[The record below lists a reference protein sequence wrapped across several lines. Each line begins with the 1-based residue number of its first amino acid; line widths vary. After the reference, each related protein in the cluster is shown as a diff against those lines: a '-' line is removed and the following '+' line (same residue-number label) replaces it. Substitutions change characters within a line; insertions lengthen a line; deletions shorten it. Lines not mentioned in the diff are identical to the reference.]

1 MYTTACAP
9 VSTDGRKPILT
20 GLEPQPFAMKD
31 SGGDGS
37 GARQPAPPD
46 DVDPQR
52 IERRRRLFRVLR
64 VALPAG
70 TVAIILLALFW
81 PQLIGHNDRID
92 IATPMAGSD
101 AGKPPDAIV
110 NAAYSG
116 VDREGRPFS
125 IKAKSA
131 RNPPGDETALQLM
144 QPDAQIALKDGS
156 LLTID
161 ALQGLYRRDQASLE
175 LQGDVTLRRGGD
187 LTVRTEQVTIDLR
200 GPSAA
205 GDRPVGATSTQGTLS
220 GTGFRILA
228 GGDTVFVNGPA
239 WMQVVPGGKM
249 VLP

>member
-1 MYTTACAP
+1 LTELETQP
-9 VSTDGRKPILT
+9 V
-20 GLEPQPFAMKD
+20 AN
-31 SGGDGS
+31 
-37 GARQPAPPD
+37 
-46 DVDPQR
+46 VDPQR

-64 VALPAG
+64 IALPTS
-70 TVAIILLALFW
+70 TVAVILLALFW

-92 IATPMAGSD
+92 IATPIVGSET
-101 AGKPPDAIV
+101 GKPPEAIV

-125 IKAKSA
+125 IRARSA
-131 RNPPGDETALQLM
+131 SNPPGDEAALQLM

-161 ALQGLYRRDQASLE
+161 AMRGLYRRDQASLE
-175 LQGDVTLRRGGD
+175 LQGDVTLRRGAD
-187 LTVRTEQVTIDLR
+187 LTVRTEEVTIDLR
-200 GPSAA
+200 GPSAL